1 MEPRH
6 EDQTRTA
13 ASQQEARPKRFR
25 LVRLEERVAP
35 STSVNTAGFVYRPT
49 AFCTIRI
56 HFSNYLCV
64 T

>member
-1 MEPRH
+1 MEPR
-6 EDQTRTA
+6 
-13 ASQQEARPKRFR
+13 QEHQPKTPEPRQDARPKRFR
-25 LVRLEERVAP
+25 LVRLEERAAP
-35 STSVNTAGFVYRPT
+35 STGGNAAGFVYHPS